1 MGCQSSPLGELG
13 RNPRCDMC
21 DIRVWKNRP
30 NPRGRVTHPV
40 LGSLSCVLADGAGAD
55 VPGWL
60 EDGRQG
66 TRALHVTHDRVVQ
79 LPKASR
85 LLTGVGGRGLD
96 GTAGIRPR
104 HGGVVRRRLGHR
116 PSSVRRIH
124 PPGHACV
131 DRTAMQVRRICRMHE
146 RELATVVGGEGAVAA
161 DRHVIVGRYDE
172 PLFRPLFVPCP
183 PVLVVL
189 PYLPSLPLLP
199 PRPRLPSRLRPSLL
213 SAACLLPSRIAI
225 AVSAVGDGGA
235 HRHAARCPLL
245 PPRSVPRLQPP
256 LCCRPCCP
264 SASVSTRIPPRT
276 APSGLGTGVASHL
289 PKTHG
294 T

>member
-1 MGCQSSPLGELG
+1 MDQVDQGG
-13 RNPRCDMC
+13 
-21 DIRVWKNRP
+21 WKNRP
-30 NPRGRVTHPV
+30 NPRGRVTHPA

-55 VPGWL
+55 VPGGL

-66 TRALHVTHDRVVQ
+66 SRALHVTHDRVVQ
-79 LPKASR
+79 LPKVSR

-131 DRTAMQVRRICRMHE
+131 DRTAMQVRRTCRMHE
-146 RELATVVGGEGAVAA
+146 SEVATEVEGEHAVSAKQQA
-161 DRHVIVGRYDE
+161 RHVIVGRYDE
-172 PLFRPLFVPCP
+172 PPRPLFAPCS

-189 PYLPSLPLLP
+189 PHLPSIPLLP
-199 PRPRLPSRLRPSLL
+199 PRPPLPSRPRLSPL

-225 AVSAVGDGGA
+225 AMSAVGDGGA

-245 PPRSVPRLQPP
+245 PPRSVPRLQHP
-256 LCCRPCCP
+256 LCCRLCLPA
-264 SASVSTRIPPRT
+264 ASVSTRIPPRT
-276 APSGLGTGVASHL
+276 AQSGLGTGVASDLHT
-289 PKTHG
+289 THRHARCPRSAAVRSK
-294 T
+294 